1 VTTRQRSYR
10 SLFALALCASVAVTA
25 AGCGTDNSIVGG
37 SCAAGYEQCGL
48 LCIAIESDPQNCG
61 ACGMACAPGATCDEG
76 ECTATVGDGS
86 PQDGGDGSPLADAF
100 PIPDAPE
107 GAPLDSPESD
117 GDAFAS
123 DAPVGLDAP
132 VGDTLIGDAPPGD
145 TAIAD
150 ASAGDTSTANVG
162 GDASATEAS
171 ATEASATGAGDATV
185 AEAAADASTMTEA
198 GEDSTT
204 EDAGGDATSTDAGD
218 GSPVDGSENDV
229 TMGNPPS
236 LDGGA
241 CGPEPFDLNCG
252 GTCINP
258 VTNPLNCGACR
269 IVCPSGLCATS
280 LCVGSIPGGII
291 LIGDDY
297 QASTYNA
304 SQARVLSNAA
314 FLFQSASGAADA
326 GNPLNVLSYERY
338 ADPMAVANVDAILNA
353 AATNFTR
360 SLNITST
367 DNDTDVPNTLTIQKY
382 GVLLIHDQVN
392 ANEADLGMLGASW
405 SSAISTFTKAGGIVV
420 ILDGGTGAA
429 QMPDFV
435 SAIHEADGTP
445 LLDVT
450 GQSPL
455 PAGTNLDVTAPADS
469 VSLGV
474 ISPYAAGTN
483 SVSFSTEP
491 SGTSVIYVVGPLM
504 DATPV
509 GPTVVRKLL

>member
-10 SLFALALCASVAVTA
+10 SLFALALCAAVAVTA

-61 ACGMACAPGATCDEG
+61 ACGTACAPGATCDEG
-76 ECTATVGDGS
+76 ECIAVGDGS
-86 PQDGGDGSPLADAF
+86 VQDGGDGSPLADAF
-100 PIPDAPE
+100 PNPDAPGD
-107 GAPLDSPESD
+107 GALLDSPESD

-132 VGDTLIGDAPPGD
+132 VGDTLVGDAPPGD
-145 TAIAD
+145 TGIAEAD
-150 ASAGDTSTANVG
+150 AGDASMAS
-162 GDASATEAS
+162 DASATEAS
-171 ATEASATGAGDATV
+171 AAEAGDATTV
-185 AEAAADASTMTEA
+185 EGADASMMTEA

-204 EDAGGDATSTDAGD
+204 ADAGGDASSTDAGD
-218 GSPVDGSENDV
+218 GSPLDGSENDV
-229 TMGNPPS
+229 AMGNPPS

-241 CGPEPFDLNCG
+241 CGPQPFDLNCG

-258 VTNPLNCGACR
+258 VTNPLNCGACG
-269 IVCPSGLCATS
+269 IVCPSGLCAIS
-280 LCVGSIPGGII
+280 LCVGSIPGGIV

-297 QASTYNA
+297 QASTYNG
-304 SQARVLSNAA
+304 SEARVLSNAA
-314 FLFQSASGAADA
+314 FLFQSSSGAAVA

-338 ADPMAVANVDAILNA
+338 ADPMAVAHVDAILNA
-353 AATNFTR
+353 AATNFNR
-360 SLNITST
+360 SLSITST
-367 DNDTDVPNTLTIQKY
+367 DNDADVPNTLSIQKY

-435 SAIHEADGTP
+435 SAIHQADGTP

-450 GQSPL
+450 SQTPL

-491 SGTSVIYVVGPLM
+491 SGTSVIYVVGPLT
-504 DATPV
+504 DASPV

>member
-1 VTTRQRSYR
+1 VTTRQRLSR
-10 SLFALALCASVAVTA
+10 SLLALTLCASVAVAT
-25 AGCGTDNSIVGG
+25 GCGTDNSIVGG
-37 SCAAGYEQCGL
+37 SCAPGYEQCGV

-61 ACGMACAPGATCDEG
+61 ACGKACAPGATCDEG
-76 ECTATVGDGS
+76 ECTATPGNGS
-86 PQDGGDGSPLADAF
+86 LIDGGDGSALADGF
-100 PIPDAPE
+100 VSTDAPGD
-107 GAPLDSPESD
+107 GALLDSPESD
-117 GDAFAS
+117 GNAFAG
-123 DAPVGLDAP
+123 DAPDGLPIDGP
-132 VGDTLIGDAPPGD
+132 VGDTRVTDAPTADTSMANAGDATGEV
-145 TAIAD
+145 
-150 ASAGDTSTANVG
+150 SEG
-162 GDASATEAS
+162 GDASATA
-171 ATEASATGAGDATV
+171 GGDATMT
-185 AEAAADASTMTEA
+185 EGGGDASTLA
-198 GEDSTT
+198 DVVGGDSTT
-204 EDAGGDATSTDAGD
+204 ADAGGDATATDAGD
-218 GSPVDGSENDV
+218 GSPVDGSESDV
-229 TMGNPPS
+229 AMGNPPS

-241 CGPEPFDLNCG
+241 CGPQPFDLDCG
-252 GTCINP
+252 GTCIDP
-258 VTNPLNCGACR
+258 VTNPLNCGACG
-269 IVCPSGLCATS
+269 IVCPSGLCAVS
-280 LCVGSIPGGII
+280 LCLGSIPGGIV

-353 AATNFTR
+353 AAANFTR
-360 SLNITST
+360 TVTITST
-367 DNDTDVPNTLTIQKY
+367 DTDSDVTTMLTVQKY
-382 GVLLIHDQVN
+382 GVLLIHDQVD
-392 ANEADLGMLGASW
+392 ANDVDLTTIGASW
-405 SSAISTFTKAGGIVV
+405 SATISTFTKAGGIVV

-435 SAIHEADGTP
+435 SSIHQADGTP
-445 LLDVT
+445 LLDITSQAPV
-450 GQSPL
+450 

-504 DATPV
+504 DASAV

>member
-1 VTTRQRSYR
+1 VTTRQRWYR
-10 SLFALALCASVAVTA
+10 SLFALALCASVALTA

-61 ACGMACAPGATCDEG
+61 ACGVACAEGTTCDEG

-86 PQDGGDGSPLADAF
+86 ADGGDSSRLADGF
-100 PIPDAPE
+100 PNTDAP
-107 GAPLDSPESD
+107 GDGPLLDSPESD
-117 GDAFAS
+117 GDAFATS

-132 VGDTLIGDAPPGD
+132 LGDTFIGDGPPGD
-145 TAIAD
+145 SAVAD
-150 ASAGDTSTANVG
+150 AGDGSTTSEGDATSAEASAAEG
-162 GDASATEAS
+162 GDATM
-171 ATEASATGAGDATV
+171 
-185 AEAAADASTMTEA
+185 AAADAADTSTVTEA

-204 EDAGGDATSTDAGD
+204 ADAGGDATPAEAGD
-218 GSPVDGSENDV
+218 ASPGDASESDV
-229 TMGNPPS
+229 AMGNPPS

-241 CGPEPFDLNCG
+241 CGPEPFDLNCR

-258 VTNPLNCGACR
+258 VTNALNCGACG

-280 LCVGSIPGGII
+280 LCVGSIPGGIV

-304 SQARVLSNAA
+304 SEARVLSNAA
-314 FLFQSASGAADA
+314 FLFQSSSGAADA

-353 AATNFTR
+353 AAANFTR
-360 SLNITST
+360 TLNITST

-392 ANEADLGMLGASW
+392 ANDVDLGMLGGSW

-429 QMPDFV
+429 QMPGFV

-504 DATPV
+504 DSSPV